1 MEISKKILC
10 CLIFVSTVS
19 TESYYE
25 KSVNYLKQ
33 YGFLFENQTVSS
45 LSNGNNTDDLYTQAI
60 INFQDF
66 YNLNA
71 TGILDDYTKNL
82 MEKSRCGVKDNPLDF
97 TLYRKWPKNI
107 IKWKFLFP
115 KQNDKNIAKLCFDEW
130 SRHTKLTF
138 IQDENSPDITI
149 SYGKRKHKLF
159 HKCEGYGNCIMI
171 LMEMVRYWHM
181 LFFLK
186 ETNV

>member
-1 MEISKKILC
+1 MGISKKILC
-10 CLIFVSTVS
+10 FFILVSTVS
-19 TESYYE
+19 TELYYE
-25 KSVNYLKQ
+25 KTAKYLKK
-33 YGFLFENQTVSS
+33 YGFLSENQTVSS
-45 LSNGNNTDDLYTQAI
+45 LSNGNNTYDPYTQAL

-71 TGILDDYTKNL
+71 TGILDDDTKKL
-82 MEKSRCGVKDNPLDF
+82 IEKSRCGVKDNPLDF

-115 KQNDKNIAKLCFDEW
+115 EQNDKNIAKLCFDEW
-130 SRHTKLTF
+130 SRHTNLTF

-149 SYGKRKHKLF
+149 SYGNANINYFINVKEMKIA
-159 HKCEGYGNCIMI
+159 IMI
-171 LMEMVRYWHM
+171 LMEMVGYWLM